1 MNIEKI
7 RYFQKICR
15 LVAVGAGKGH
25 VAIHAMYIRSVYQY
39 SLPDPS
45 TIPVDDILAT
55 WSTPILSAS
64 SVARVKGNSMNSI
77 RV

>member
-1 MNIEKI
+1 MNI
-7 RYFQKICR
+7 
-15 LVAVGAGKGH
+15 V
-25 VAIHAMYIRSVYQY
+25 
-39 SLPDPS
+39 PDPS

-64 SVARVKGNSMNSI
+64 SVANVNGSSMNNI